1 MARRTNPPVAPEVS
15 IQVQRRVPA
24 RGIPSAES
32 LRAFARAALQ
42 PGAGGELTLRITDA
56 DESRALNRD
65 FRGKDKPTN
74 VLSFGY
80 DVPDMLGDLVIC
92 ADVVA
97 QEAAEQG
104 KVPRAHWAHMV
115 VHGCLHLQGFDHE
128 CEPDAAHMEAT
139 ETAILA
145 ALGFRNPY

>member
-1 MARRTNPPVAPEVS
+1 MARTKPATPAVS
-15 IQVQRRVPA
+15 IDVQRRVAA
-24 RGIPSAES
+24 RGIPSANS
-32 LRAFARAALQ
+32 LRGFARAALQ
-42 PGAGGELTLRITDA
+42 PKAQGELTIRITDPL
-56 DESRALNRD
+56 ESRELNRD

-92 ADVVA
+92 AEVVA

-128 CEPDAAHMEAT
+128 CEPEAAHMEAM

-145 ALGFRNPY
+145 ALGFSNPY

>member
-1 MARRTNPPVAPEVS
+1 MARTKVPDPAVS
-15 IQVQRRVPA
+15 IEVQRRVPA
-24 RGIPSAES
+24 RGIPSANS
-32 LRAFARAALQ
+32 LRGFARAALQ
-42 PGAGGELTLRITDA
+42 PAAHGELTIRITDPL
-56 DESRALNRD
+56 ESRELNRD

-97 QEAAEQG
+97 QEAAAQG
-104 KVPRAHWAHMV
+104 KAPRAHWAHMV

-128 CEPDAAHMEAT
+128 CEPEAAHMEAM

-145 ALGFRNPY
+145 ALGFSNPY

>member
-1 MARRTNPPVAPEVS
+1 MARTKTPPIPEVH
-15 IQVQRRVPA
+15 IEVQRRVPA
-24 RGIPSAES
+24 RGIPSADS

-42 PGAGGELTLRITDA
+42 PGASGELTIRITDPL
-56 DESRALNRD
+56 ESRELNRD

-80 DVPDMLGDLVIC
+80 DVPDMLGDVVIC

-104 KVPRAHWAHMV
+104 KLPRAHWAHLV

-128 CEPDAAHMEAT
+128 CEPEATHMEAT